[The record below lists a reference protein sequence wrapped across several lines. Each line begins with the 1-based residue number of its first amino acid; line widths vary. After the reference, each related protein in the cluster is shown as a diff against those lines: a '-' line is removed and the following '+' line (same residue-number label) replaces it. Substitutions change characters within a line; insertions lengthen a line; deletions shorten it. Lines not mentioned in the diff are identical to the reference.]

1 MERTSW
7 AIPARRD
14 VWRTATSL
22 MSGGETPTLPGGR
35 RNDASRIC
43 PRIDDRPRGHTL
55 DTPRNRGG
63 SPTLRE
69 EAQHRHARGLDTAN
83 ALRDVRIFDR
93 ACGGQTASAFC
104 SNRVGLAGMSGAGRI
119 SMVPSLHGLDPAG
132 GSHAALGT
140 ERARQGP
147 GDRRLAPPASGA
159 PSANRSS
166 AVSLERPALPRRR
179 ERPPD
184 AGDGER
190 LATRGLT
197 RDWSPQA
204 PPGARDVPP
213 WGRRPPGLSWRGQPE
228 VSARPAAS
236 ATGTRE
242 TEREIATTRTGSLDA
257 RSDGGRGASP

>member
-1 MERTSW
+1 M
-7 AIPARRD
+7 
-14 VWRTATSL
+14 
-22 MSGGETPTLPGGR
+22 
-35 RNDASRIC
+35 
-43 PRIDDRPRGHTL
+43 
-55 DTPRNRGG
+55 
-63 SPTLRE
+63 
-69 EAQHRHARGLDTAN
+69 
-83 ALRDVRIFDR
+83 VR
-93 ACGGQTASAFC
+93 
-104 SNRVGLAGMSGAGRI
+104 
-119 SMVPSLHGLDPAG
+119 SLHGLDPAG

-190 LATRGLT
+190 LATRGLR

-242 TEREIATTRTGSLDA
+242 TEREIATTRTGSLEGFLVLTHPPRADHVPVRRTGA
-257 RSDGGRGASP
+257 FAPAGKRRRTPAVRTTSRLSRRQPASPDSGEPGADDPSTPPVNHWDSRAMTPEWLRGPGDH